1 YDIMEPPDL
10 SLLMNCVKDL
20 ATQKETNAS
29 PSSSS
34 RPVGNPSK
42 ANFETLNKYEKPT
55 PQYFDINKDGF
66 EDAMDIN
73 DDPRN
78 VYDEEP
84 SCSFS
89 ISGREARNDPNNE
102 KNISVQMD
110 VTRMDDDDD
119 ESIQRGSFKGHRLP
133 SPSSSSSNRRCL
145 GDKLSTPGLS
155 KKRILGSMNQ
165 SIRKGKFVSPLL
177 KRKENRGD
185 GSKYSRKDYSYNT
198 LVSKRNEDTEEE
210 IDERLKNIE
219 PKMIELIQNE

>member
-20 ATQKETNAS
+20 ATQRETNVS

-42 ANFETLNKYEKPT
+42 SNFETLNKYENQT
-55 PQYFDINKDGF
+55 PQYFDNNKDSF

-73 DDPRN
+73 DNPPN

-89 ISGREARNDPNNE
+89 ISEREARNDPNNE
-102 KNISVQMD
+102 MNVSVPMD
-110 VTRMDDDDD
+110 
-119 ESIQRGSFKGHRLP
+119 KGHHLP

-145 GDKLSTPGLS
+145 GNKLSTPGLS
-155 KKRILGSMNQ
+155 KKRIMGTMNQ

-177 KRKENRGD
+177 KRKENHGD
-185 GSKYSRKDYSYNT
+185 GSKYSRKDYS
-198 LVSKRNEDTEEE
+198 NEDTEEE

-219 PKMIELIQNE
+219 PKMIELIQSE